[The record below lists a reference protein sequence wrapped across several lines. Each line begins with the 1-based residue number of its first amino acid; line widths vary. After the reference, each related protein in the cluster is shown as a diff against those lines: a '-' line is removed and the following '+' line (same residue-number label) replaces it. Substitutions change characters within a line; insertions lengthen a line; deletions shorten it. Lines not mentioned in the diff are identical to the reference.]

1 MTAYILNLFDLGF
14 TLYALSHGA
23 IELNPLM
30 RCVPFQIFYKV
41 IVVGALLYWLS
52 KVNSRLAR
60 FGLNVATAVF
70 AVVNAWHIVNIAAIV
85 AV

>member
-1 MTAYILNLFDLGF
+1 MTAYILNLFDLTF

-41 IVVGALLYWLS
+41 IVVGALLWVLHRLRGY
-52 KVNSRLAR
+52 RLAQ

-70 AVVNAWHIVNIAAIV
+70 AVVDLWHIISILFYL
-85 AV
+85 